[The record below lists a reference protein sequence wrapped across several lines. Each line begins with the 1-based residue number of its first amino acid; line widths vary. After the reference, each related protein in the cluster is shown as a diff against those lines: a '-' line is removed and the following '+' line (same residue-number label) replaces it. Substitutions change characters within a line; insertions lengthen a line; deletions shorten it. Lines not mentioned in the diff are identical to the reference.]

1 MANYDEVLNLVMLLT
16 LEEKLQLLVDLAT
29 LIRQQILDQPEYRIR
44 EIKGIGKEAEEGID
58 VEKSWE

>member
-44 EIKGIGKEAEEGID
+44 EGKEAEEGID
-58 VEKSWE
+58 VEKYIEKE